1 MTKPSK
7 RTFSDSAQRR
17 VKTVFAV
24 LLGYITDKKTED
36 QVDWPDEYTVK
47 IETLTLQDL
56 WYRVDKY
63 INSQS
68 DIELRIKLQEE
79 FPSEEQGQKSKRIIG
94 GIINEYIKKKNLLPC
109 FIDERN
115 DTDKATGNWKFTFK
129 LWHGNRENDYINM
142 NLKAFEQA
150 WQNHPEAQPKRSKPS
165 QTPTP
170 EPATPQPKAE
180 HPNNLNKH
188 RKAQYFVGRDIAAK
202 QLDELITQ
210 HQQVAIVAVS
220 GMGGVGKTELALQWA
235 TTHLNNYPGG
245 VCWLNVQG
253 ENVGIQL
260 LRFAQTFFKVEPPP
274 DWELEEQLT
283 YCWQYWPEG
292 NVLLIFDDVTDYRQQ
307 VQPYT
312 PPDNQRFH
320 SLLTT
325 RLQFSR
331 TLPQLSLDILKP
343 LAAWRLLKFYVTE
356 ERLRQNP
363 WAACRLCRE
372 LGYLPLAI
380 ELVGRYLNLHD
391 TSWEDILKRL
401 ARKRLEHPA
410 MKDADPLMRYSRG
423 VYEAF
428 LLSWEELDENT
439 QQLGCWLGLFALAP
453 ISLSLENI
461 EDDEQKEWFETGLS
475 CLRQCHLIQQINPNT
490 YQLHPLIRQF
500 LQMQLDQRPDK
511 TDIKRSFIQTLI
523 AFAQTIE
530 YELTRQQVAE
540 LLPDI
545 PHLQEVAELLI
556 THFNKNELG
565 DLIADNELGD
575 LIADEDLIRPFI
587 CLGSFY
593 ESQGFYS
600 QAEPWLK
607 LGVEVAKTLGS
618 QHPDFVTSCNNLANL
633 YESQGRYSE
642 AEPLYL
648 EAVAIHRQALS
659 PNHPSLAINLNNLAN
674 LYRSQGRYSEAEP
687 LYLEAVAIHRQAL
700 SPNHPSLAI
709 NLNNLANLYRSQGR
723 YSEAEPLYLEAVDI
737 DRQALSPNHPSLAT
751 DLNNLA
757 NLYRNQGRYSE
768 AEPLYLEAVAIDR
781 QALSPN
787 HPSLATH
794 LNNLA
799 NLYYSQGRY
808 TEAEPLDLEA
818 VAIIRQAL
826 PPNHPS
832 LATHLNNLAGLY
844 ESQGR
849 YSEAEPLYLEAIAIL
864 QNSLGSDHP
873 NTITGRNNLKIFW
886 EEGIKAGIFDM
897 AVLQENPL
905 FRELLAEALESD
917 KSIQP

>member
-1 MTKPSK
+1 MTEE
-7 RTFSDSAQRR
+7 
-17 VKTVFAV
+17 
-24 LLGYITDKKTED
+24 GYI
-36 QVDWPDEYTVK
+36 
-47 IETLTLQDL
+47 
-56 WYRVDKY
+56 
-63 INSQS
+63 N
-68 DIELRIKLQEE
+68 
-79 FPSEEQGQKSKRIIG
+79 
-94 GIINEYIKKKNLLPC
+94 KNL
-109 FIDERN
+109 R
-115 DTDKATGNWKFTFK
+115 
-129 LWHGNRENDYINM
+129 
-142 NLKAFEQA
+142 AFEQE
-150 WQNHPEAQPKRSKPS
+150 WQNRLEAQPKRSKPP
-165 QTPTP
+165 QTPTS

-180 HPNNLNKH
+180 PLNNLNKH
-188 RKAQYFVGRDIAAK
+188 HKAQYFVGRDIAAK
-202 QLDELITQ
+202 QLDELFSK

-235 TTHLNNYPGG
+235 TAHLNNYPGG

-253 ENVGIQL
+253 GNVGLQL
-260 LRFAQTFFKVEPPP
+260 VRFAQTFLNVEPPP

-292 NVLLIFDDVTDYRQQ
+292 NVLLIFDDVTDYRHQ
-307 VQPYT
+307 VQPYI

-343 LAAWRLLKFYVTE
+343 LAAWELLKFYVTE

-363 WAACRLCRE
+363 WAARRLCRE
-372 LGYLPLAI
+372 LGYLPLAL
-380 ELVGRYLNLHD
+380 ELVGRYLNLHQ

-410 MKDADPLMRYSRG
+410 MKDADPLMRYRRG

-428 LLSWEELDENT
+428 LLSWEELDDNT

-453 ISLSLENI
+453 ISLSLEDM
-461 EDDEQKEWFETGLS
+461 EDDEEKEKFETGLS
-475 CLRQCHLIQQINPNT
+475 CLCQCHLIQLINPHT

-530 YELTRQQVAE
+530 YTLTRQQVAE
-540 LLPDI
+540 LLPNI
-545 PHLQEVAELLI
+545 PHLQEVAELLM

-565 DLIADNELGD
+565 DLIPDNELGD
-575 LIADEDLIRPFI
+575 LIADEDLIWPFI
-587 CLGSFY
+587 RLGSFY

-600 QAEPWLK
+600 QAEPWLEQ
-607 LGVEVAKTLGS
+607 GVKVAKTLGS
-618 QHPDFVTSCNNLANL
+618 QHPDFATHLNNLANL

-659 PNHPSLAINLNNLAN
+659 PNHPSLAIDLNNLAN
-674 LYRSQGRYSEAEP
+674 LYESQGRYSEAEP

-700 SPNHPSLAI
+700 SPNHPSLATH
-709 NLNNLANLYRSQGR
+709 LNNLANLYKSQGR

-737 DRQALSPNHPSLAT
+737 H
-751 DLNNLA
+751 
-757 NLYRNQGRYSE
+757 
-768 AEPLYLEAVAIDR
+768 R

-799 NLYYSQGRY
+799 NLYKSQGRY
-808 TEAEPLDLEA
+808 SEAEPLYLEA
-818 VAIIRQAL
+818 VDIHRQAL
-826 PPNHPS
+826 SPNHPS
-832 LATHLNNLAGLY
+832 LAIDLNNLAGLY

-864 QNSLGSDHP
+864 QNSLGSQHP
-873 NTITGRNNLKIFW
+873 NTITGRKNLLYFW
-886 EEGIKAGIFDM
+886 IEGIEAGIFDI
-897 AVLQENPL
+897 AVLQENLL

-917 KSIQP
+917 ESIQP